1 MRINLIQVG
10 DTKAEYKELEREFQ
24 KRLKSFCTLET
35 KIIQVSSPEEESKK
49 IESSLKEDSYL
60 IILDERG
67 KELTSK
73 DFADLVK
80 KERDYGF
87 GNITFVIGGPSGIVE
102 ELRKKADFLLS
113 MSKMTIAH
121 QIARILFLEQL
132 YRAFTITTG
141 HPYHK

>member
-24 KRLKSFCTLET
+24 KRLKSFCTLEI
-35 KIIQVSSPEEESKK
+35 KVIQVSSREEESKK

-80 KERDYGF
+80 RERDYGF
-87 GNITFVIGGPSGIVE
+87 GNITFVIGGPNGIAE
-102 ELRKKADFLLS
+102 DLRKKADFLLS

-132 YRAFTITTG
+132 YRAFTIMTG